1 MKSFRDIAA
10 EPAAAQHA
18 AIAAVAHTGPLAFL
32 IGIVAGI
39 AGWLLGAGAVP
50 RPDFLPTLPAEPLQ
64 AALIFAA
71 LGLLIGGIIG
81 GVAYL
86 ADRTQEEETPPAP
99 TTERS

>member
-1 MKSFRDIAA
+1 MRSFRDTAA

-18 AIAAVAHTGPLAFL
+18 AIAAVAHAGPLAFL

-39 AGWLLGAGAVP
+39 AGWLLSAGAVL
-50 RPDFLPTLPAEPLQ
+50 RPDFLPALPAEPLQ
-64 AALIFAA
+64 AALIFAL

-86 ADRTQEEETPPAP
+86 ADRTQEAETPPTATP
-99 TTERS
+99 E